1 MRQSANSLTILV
13 KPEEVKAVDVPVVI
27 KHRLN
32 ELGLEQK
39 DLAVA
44 AQVTES
50 YISQLLA
57 GKKLPPAPDR
67 TEIYDRLGKVL
78 KLPGGELSKLAH
90 LQRREELRKRVLGP
104 PSPLFKDLRALLL
117 RKCESQRHKEVA
129 AIFEKEP
136 FGTLERLITQ
146 KLVEAVREVTGQGL
160 ESKAWLNT
168 MAGLTK
174 QSVRGVRRS
183 LLKLSELKL
192 SETGILP
199 VSIQDCGYLLEAM
212 IESWDID
219 MKRFAIDIVFHSS
232 LAAAPRKRFEFIE
245 REPDA
250 AAVQPPGYEAFLK
263 DPALS
268 GDAGKEELDFLASLR
283 FPGRNPTALYYYR
296 ELQNLRDP
304 LHFRG

>member
-1 MRQSANSLTILV
+1 M
-13 KPEEVKAVDVPVVI
+13 DVPVVI

-57 GKKLPPAPDR
+57 GKKLPPAPGR

-78 KLPGGELSKLAH
+78 KLPGGELSKLAN
-90 LQRREELRKRVLGP
+90 LQRREELRKRVLEP
-104 PSPLFKDLRALLL
+104 PSPLFQDFRALLL
-117 RKCESQRHKEVA
+117 RKCEARRKQEVA
-129 AIFEKEP
+129 AILEKEP

-146 KLVEAVREVTGQGL
+146 KMVEAVREVTREGL
-160 ESKAWLNT
+160 ESKGWLGT
-168 MAGLTK
+168 LARLTR
-174 QSVRGVRRS
+174 QSIPRVRRS
-183 LLKLSELKL
+183 LGKL
-192 SETGILP
+192 SETDILP
-199 VSIQDCGYLLEAM
+199 VSLEDCVYVLEAM
-212 IESWDID
+212 IEAWDID
-219 MKRFAIDIVFHSS
+219 MQRFAIDIVLHGS
-232 LAAAPRKRFEFIE
+232 LAGAPRKRFEFVE
-245 REPDA
+245 REPEA
-250 AAVQPPGYEAFLK
+250 AAVHPPGYEAFLK

-283 FPGRNPTALYYYR
+283 VPGRNPTALYYYR